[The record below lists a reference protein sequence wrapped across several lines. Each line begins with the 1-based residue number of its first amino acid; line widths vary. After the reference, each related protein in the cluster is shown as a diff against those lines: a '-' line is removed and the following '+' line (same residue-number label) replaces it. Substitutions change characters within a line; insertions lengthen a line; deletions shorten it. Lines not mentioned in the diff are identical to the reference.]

1 MRAIILAAGEGIR
14 LRPLTTYMP
23 KVMLPVGNKPILEYI
38 IESLRENSIKDIT
51 MVVGYKSD
59 KIKQYFGNGSD
70 FGVHIDYV
78 EQKKQLGTAHALYQA
93 RIEEEFLLFFGDNIV
108 GEKCVKELLNTKIN
122 TIIGAHSNKTSAY
135 GIVEDVDGRI
145 KIVRSSWDGEAIA
158 FTGMGHFDSEIFRI
172 IEGKMKEGIYNLPEI
187 LNEMNVNLRIANC
200 EWKDAIYPW
209 DLIELNSY
217 SLRRNVRKLAG
228 KIEEST
234 IIGNVEIGEN
244 TRIGAGSYIRGN
256 VKIGKNCE
264 IGPNCV
270 IIGDTSIGDGV
281 RIGALSYVENSLIM
295 NDTSIGEGAYLKD
308 SVIGREAWLGVRF
321 TGLSGRTRKIMREEV
336 IDINGGI
343 IVGDGAYIGSSV
355 IINPGLV
362 VGSNAKIEA
371 LKVLK
376 DDVANGERVV

>member
-1 MRAIILAAGEGIR
+1 ME
-14 LRPLTTYMP
+14 
-23 KVMLPVGNKPILEYI
+23 
-38 IESLRENSIKDIT
+38 
-51 MVVGYKSD
+51 
-59 KIKQYFGNGSD
+59 
-70 FGVHIDYV
+70 
-78 EQKKQLGTAHALYQA
+78 
-93 RIEEEFLLFFGDNIV
+93 
-108 GEKCVKELLNTKIN
+108 
-122 TIIGAHSNKTSAY
+122 
-135 GIVEDVDGRI
+135 
-145 KIVRSSWDGEAIA
+145 
-158 FTGMGHFDSEIFRI
+158 
-172 IEGKMKEGIYNLPEI
+172 
-187 LNEMNVNLRIANC
+187 
-200 EWKDAIYPW
+200 DAIYPW

-355 IINPGLV
+355 IIDPGVV